1 MTSPAE
7 LDGLV
12 DLGALTGWLHA
23 QGLGTGPVEDPTLL
37 TGGTQNVLLRFRI
50 DDQVHVLRRP
60 PRVPRPA
67 SAANLLREARILGAL
82 TDQPVPTP
90 ALHATCADETVIGA
104 PFLLMEAVDGFHAAS
119 GVPELHLDRPDLR
132 RRMGLSAVEGIAAVA
147 ALDHESLGLADF
159 GKPDGFLERQV
170 GRWTRELESYADNDG
185 YDPAS
190 FPDVTGISGWLAAG
204 TPSGSVAGIVHGD
217 FHAANLLFCHDSG
230 EVAGILDWEMAT
242 IGDPLLDLGWFVAT
256 WPSERAPAVS
266 AAVGELAGAGDLAT
280 RAELVEHYAARSAR
294 DLSRIDW
301 YGVLACFKLAIVL
314 EGSYAR
320 ACAGKMDRGV
330 GDFLRSMALA
340 LVEQAHLFIEEGIV

>member
-1 MTSPAE
+1 MSG
-7 LDGLV
+7 LDGVV
-12 DLGALTGWLHA
+12 DLDALTGWLHA
-23 QGLGTGPVEDPTLL
+23 QGLGSGPVTDATLL
-37 TGGTQNVLLRFRI
+37 AGGTQNILVRFSI

-60 PRVPRPA
+60 PRNPRPK

-82 TDQPVPTP
+82 TDQPVPSP
-90 ALHATCADETVIGA
+90 ALHATCADESVLGA
-104 PFLLMEAVDGFHAAS
+104 PFFLMEAIDGFHAAS
-119 GVPELHLDRPDLR
+119 DVPELHLSRADLR

-147 ALDHESLGLADF
+147 ALDHEDLGLADF

-170 GRWTRELESYADNDG
+170 GRWLGELASYAEHDG

-190 FPDVTGISGWLAAG
+190 FPDVTAISGWLEAG
-204 TPSGSVAGIVHGD
+204 IPTTFRPGIVHGD

-230 EVAGILDWEMAT
+230 EVAAILDWEMAT

-256 WPSERAPAVS
+256 WPSDRAPAVS
-266 AAVGELAGAGDLAT
+266 AAVGRLAHAGDLAS
-280 RAELVEHYAARSAR
+280 RAELIEHYASRSDR
-294 DLSRIDW
+294 DLSRVDW

-320 ACAGKMDRGV
+320 ACAGKTDQGV

-340 LVEQAHLFIEEGIV
+340 LVEQAHLFMDEGVV